1 MVAVFY
7 DYRYIMCA
15 CIALDGSDDDKLFC
29 FRENPRGIELLHS
42 ARPAPES
49 PSSDD
54 GASGVADD
62 QLGLEMS
69 VYDEGAAA
77 DGPRE
82 EDEENEMYIDDDS
95 DESDDGGGDIED
107 DNDA

>member
-1 MVAVFY
+1 MVTVLY
-7 DYRYIMCA
+7 DYIMCA

-29 FRENPRGIELLHS
+29 FRDNPHGIELLRS

-49 PSSDD
+49 ASSDD
-54 GASGVADD
+54 GANGVADD
-62 QLGLEMS
+62 QIGLEMS

-77 DGPRE
+77 DGPTE
-82 EDEENEMYIDDDS
+82 EDEENEPYLDDDS
-95 DESDDGGGDIED
+95 DESDDDGGDIED